1 MESLH
6 ASSPPYTRLDALT
19 TGYYP
24 LDMIA
29 ERLPQLAAM
38 SRDQK
43 WLVFREL
50 EEELAA
56 DDSTETPAGKAAVI
70 EILEQRWQNYVTDPG
85 SATTWGKVKER
96 MHAYRAQRR
105 AAEA

>member
-1 MESLH
+1 
-6 ASSPPYTRLDALT
+6 
-19 TGYYP
+19 
-24 LDMIA
+24 MIA

-50 EEELAA
+50 EEELAT
-56 DDSTETPAGKAAVI
+56 DDSTETPEGKAAVI
-70 EILEQRWQNYVTDPG
+70 EILEQRWQTYLDDPG
-85 SATTWGKVKER
+85 TATTWSKVKER

>member
-1 MESLH
+1 
-6 ASSPPYTRLDALT
+6 
-19 TGYYP
+19 
-24 LDMIA
+24 MIA

-56 DDSTETPAGKAAVI
+56 DDSTETPEGKTAI
-70 EILEQRWQNYVTDPG
+70 MEILEQRWQTYLDDPG
-85 SATTWGKVKER
+85 TATNWNKVQER

-105 AAEA
+105 AEEA

>member
-1 MESLH
+1 
-6 ASSPPYTRLDALT
+6 
-19 TGYYP
+19 
-24 LDMIA
+24 MIA

-70 EILEQRWQNYVTDPG
+70 EILEQRWQNYLSDPG
-85 SATTWGKVKER
+85 SATTWSKVQER
-96 MHAYRAQRR
+96 MLPFVSAYIDQVDLQARR
-105 AAEA
+105 IVADWQADY

>member
-1 MESLH
+1 
-6 ASSPPYTRLDALT
+6 
-19 TGYYP
+19 
-24 LDMIA
+24 MIA
-29 ERLPQLAAM
+29 ERLPELAAM

-56 DDSTETPAGKAAVI
+56 DDSTETLAGKAAVV
-70 EILEQRWQNYVTDPG
+70 EILEQRWQNYLADPG
-85 SATTWGKVKER
+85 SATTWSKVQER

-105 AAEA
+105 AGQA

>member
-1 MESLH
+1 
-6 ASSPPYTRLDALT
+6 
-19 TGYYP
+19 
-24 LDMIA
+24 MIA

-70 EILEQRWQNYVTDPG
+70 EILEQRWQNYLSDPG
-85 SATTWGKVKER
+85 SATTWSKVQES
-96 MHAYRAQRR
+96 MHAYRAQKR
-105 AAEA
+105 AEEA

>member
-1 MESLH
+1 
-6 ASSPPYTRLDALT
+6 
-19 TGYYP
+19 
-24 LDMIA
+24 MIA

-56 DDSTETPAGKAAVI
+56 DDSTETPAGKTAVI
-70 EILEQRWQNYVTDPG
+70 EILEQRWLNYVNDPS
-85 SATTWGKVKER
+85 SATTWNKVQER

-105 AAEA
+105 AEQA

>member
-1 MESLH
+1 
-6 ASSPPYTRLDALT
+6 
-19 TGYYP
+19 
-24 LDMIA
+24 MIA

-70 EILEQRWQNYVTDPG
+70 EILEQRWLNYVNDPS
-85 SATTWGKVKER
+85 SATTWNKVQER
-96 MHAYRAQRR
+96 MHAHRAQRR
-105 AAEA
+105 AEQA